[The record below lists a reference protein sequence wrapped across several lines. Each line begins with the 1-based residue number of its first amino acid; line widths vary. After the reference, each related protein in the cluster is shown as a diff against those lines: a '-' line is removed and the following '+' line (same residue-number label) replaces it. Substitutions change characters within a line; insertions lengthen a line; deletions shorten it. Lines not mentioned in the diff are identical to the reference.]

1 MIQRIQTIYML
12 LLVTINLFVIVS
24 IDSNPEISLPESIFG
39 YFRTYI
45 NEYFFSE
52 ILAVIFFINIFLFSK
67 PKFQINV
74 LKITCIALLIGLFGL
89 FDERPLKT
97 SITDPGLIY
106 FLISFFLIFMSV
118 NSISKDLSIINS
130 SNRIR

>member
-12 LLVTINLFVIVS
+12 LLVTVNLFVIVS

-39 YFRTYI
+39 YFRIYI

-52 ILAVIFFINIFLFSK
+52 ILAVTFLINIFLFSK

-118 NSISKDLSIINS
+118 NSISKDVSIINS

>member
-39 YFRTYI
+39 YFRTCI

-52 ILAVIFFINIFLFSK
+52 ILAVTFLINIFLFSK

-118 NSISKDLSIINS
+118 NSISKDVSIINS

>member
-74 LKITCIALLIGLFGL
+74 LKITCIALLVGLFGL

-118 NSISKDLSIINS
+118 NSISKDVSIINS

>member
-52 ILAVIFFINIFLFSK
+52 ILAVTFLINIFLFSK

-118 NSISKDLSIINS
+118 NSISKDVSIINS

>member
-39 YFRTYI
+39 YFRTCI

-52 ILAVIFFINIFLFSK
+52 ILAVTFLINIFLFSK

-89 FDERPLKT
+89 FDDLFFN
-97 SITDPGLIY
+97 IVFFNIY
-106 FLISFFLIFMSV
+106 VCQF
-118 NSISKDLSIINS
+118 N
-130 SNRIR
+130 

>member
-39 YFRTYI
+39 YFRIYI

-52 ILAVIFFINIFLFSK
+52 ILAVTFLINIFLFSK

-118 NSISKDLSIINS
+118 NSISKDVSIINS

>member
-74 LKITCIALLIGLFGL
+74 LKITCIALLIGLLGL

-118 NSISKDLSIINS
+118 NAISKDVSIINS

>member
-1 MIQRIQTIYML
+1 MIQRIQTVYML

-39 YFRTYI
+39 YFRTCI

-52 ILAVIFFINIFLFSK
+52 ILAVTFLINIFLFSK

-118 NSISKDLSIINS
+118 NSISKDVSIINS